1 MWIFLSG
8 LAVMQKEIEEEE
20 ESLVGYIGP
29 KTSWKNFLFTTA
41 PKVHEVLAPLTHL
54 KSKL

>member
-8 LAVMQKEIEEEE
+8 LAVMQKEE

-41 PKVHEVLAPLTHL
+41 PKVHEVLAPFTQL
-54 KSKL
+54 

>member
-1 MWIFLSG
+1 MWIFWSG
-8 LAVMQKEIEEEE
+8 LAVMQTEEEE

-41 PKVHEVLAPLTHL
+41 PRVHEVLAPLAHL

>member
-1 MWIFLSG
+1 MWIFWSG
-8 LAVMQKEIEEEE
+8 LAVMQTEEEE

-41 PKVHEVLAPLTHL
+41 PKVHEVLAPLAHL